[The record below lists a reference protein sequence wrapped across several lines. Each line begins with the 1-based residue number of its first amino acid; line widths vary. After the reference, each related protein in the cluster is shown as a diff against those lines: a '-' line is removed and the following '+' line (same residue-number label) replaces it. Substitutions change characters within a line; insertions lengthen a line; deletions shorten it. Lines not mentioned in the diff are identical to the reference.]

1 MDAGVRRTM
10 VDAAGNTIE
19 QRDSKGALLLHAY
32 DLLNRPIRLWA
43 RDGSDQPFTL
53 RERLVYGDSPDAG
66 LTAAQATAAN
76 LLGKPYQHYDEA
88 GLLTSAAYDC
98 KGNLLDKRRQVVA
111 DAAILAVFNP
121 PPTTWA
127 VKACRV
133 NWEPLDATPL
143 ETTEYTTTLTYDALN
158 RIKTMQYP
166 QDVAGTRKTLRPHY
180 NRAGALESVTLDGT
194 TYVERIAYNAKG
206 QRALIAYGNS
216 VMTRY
221 AYDPRTIRLV
231 RMRTE
236 GYSQPA
242 ALTYR
247 PTGTPLQDFAYGYDL
262 MGNILNI
269 QERTPAAACSTTP
282 TRLRMRALTRHWLSP
297 YKGNALIRRFEN
309 DPLYHLLAAT
319 GRECDVPLP
328 LHPGMISHGAPT

>member
-1 MDAGVRRTM
+1 
-10 VDAAGNTIE
+10 
-19 QRDSKGALLLHAY
+19 
-32 DLLNRPIRLWA
+32 
-43 RDGSDQPFTL
+43 
-53 RERLVYGDSPDAG
+53 
-66 LTAAQATAAN
+66 
-76 LLGKPYQHYDEA
+76 
-88 GLLTSAAYDC
+88 
-98 KGNLLDKRRQVVA
+98 
-111 DAAILAVFNP
+111 
-121 PPTTWA
+121 
-127 VKACRV
+127 
-133 NWEPLDATPL
+133 
-143 ETTEYTTTLTYDALN
+143 
-158 RIKTMQYP
+158 MQYP
-166 QDVAGTRKTLRPHY
+166 RMSKVRHYCPHY

-269 QERTPAAACSTTP
+269 QENPAAACSTTP
-282 TRLRMRALTRHWLSP
+282 TRLRMRALTRHWLLS
-297 YKGNALIRRFEN
+297 
-309 DPLYHLLAAT
+309 LLRAM
-319 GRECDVPLP
+319 R
-328 LHPGMISHGAPT
+328 